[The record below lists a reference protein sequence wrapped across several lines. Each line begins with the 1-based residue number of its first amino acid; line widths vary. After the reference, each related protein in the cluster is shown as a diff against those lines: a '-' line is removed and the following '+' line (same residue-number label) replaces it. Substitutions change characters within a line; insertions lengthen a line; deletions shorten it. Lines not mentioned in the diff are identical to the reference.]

1 MEVDPNPPPYK
12 TTIKS
17 TVLVLNMGFMV
28 FMAATGAI
36 GMANADGIDD
46 TGVIFVGIYMILFAA
61 IEFIFELSQLCP
73 NSALDTTMKKNF
85 GFLYGTIG
93 KGCFLLFMGILAFGL
108 SPNGGQARQMALACG
123 VLVSAWGV
131 LLILLYLKVRTPPPH
146 SPYIPYVSPSHPLS
160 HPIPSPSSPAISTN
174 WRSTSRSRWAD

>member
-1 MEVDPNPPPYK
+1 
-12 TTIKS
+12 
-17 TVLVLNMGFMV
+17 MGFMV

-73 NSALDTTMKKNF
+73 NSALDTAMKKNF

-131 LLILLYLKVRTPPPH
+131 LLILLYLKVRTPPP
-146 SPYIPYVSPSHPLS
+146 IHPASLMLAPLTP